1 MLFRAAKP
9 RPRARS
15 GDLAN
20 QAKKYLQ
27 NLQNLGKEIEDVG
40 HQALGKP
47 SRNKLWQEKN
57 ADEKAEWVKAE
68 LQRMSS
74 LFAMLSSQV
83 QEIGRTVKA
92 IREKLHQNQ

>member
-1 MLFRAAKP
+1 M
-9 RPRARS
+9 S
-15 GDLAN
+15 GT
-20 QAKKYLQ
+20 KHW
-27 NLQNLGKEIEDVG
+27 E
-40 HQALGKP
+40 KP

-83 QEIGRTVKA
+83 QEIGRRVKA
-92 IREKLHQNQ
+92 IHKELQANE